1 MAADG
6 TPRMKI
12 PLRDLKAEYQTVKGE
27 VQEAV
32 GKVLEGMTLYMG
44 PNIRAL
50 EAEFAA
56 YAGARHAV
64 GASSG
69 TDAILLALMALGV
82 KAGDEVIVPSHT
94 FIASVAPIV
103 LLGGTPVFVDIDP
116 GTYNLDPGLLPGLL
130 TKRTKG
136 ILAVHLYGQPAEMD
150 PILDFARRRGL
161 WGVEDACQAV
171 GAEYRGRRVG
181 RLGDMGCFSFVY
193 TKNLTGYGDAGI
205 VTTDDSRLAGLLQM
219 LCDHGRA
226 DKYRHEVFGL
236 NARLGEIEAAILRVQ
251 MKHQE
256 ARTEARRRNARYLG
270 ELLRTAGFVAPVEMS
285 HVRHVYHQYV
295 IRSSRRD
302 ALAAHL
308 GRLGVQT
315 GIHYPIPCHLQ
326 TPCAPF
332 TSGKGHL
339 PHTERAAGEIL
350 SLPVYPELT
359 QEQLEYMG
367 EAVASFPRGGAG

>member
-1 MAADG
+1 MTADG

-12 PLRDLKAEYQTVKGE
+12 PLRDLKAEYQTVKEE

-69 TDAILLALMALGV
+69 TDAIMLALMALGV
-82 KAGDEVIVPSHT
+82 KPGDEVIVPSHT

-103 LLGGTPVFVDIDP
+103 FLGGTPVFVDIDP
-116 GTYNLDPGLLPGLL
+116 GTYNLDPALLPGLL

-136 ILAVHLYGQPAEMD
+136 VLAVHLYGQPAEMD
-150 PILDFARRRGL
+150 PILDFARRHGL
-161 WGVEDACQAV
+161 WVIEDACQAV

-181 RLGDMGCFSFVY
+181 RLGDVGCFSFVY

-205 VTTDDSRLAGLLQM
+205 VTTDDSRIAGLLQM

-226 DKYRHEVFGL
+226 GKYRHEVFGL

-251 MKHQE
+251 MKRQE
-256 ARTEARRRNARYLG
+256 ARTEARRRNARYLR
-270 ELLRTAGFVAPVEMS
+270 ELLRGAGVAAPAELG

-295 IRSSRRD
+295 IRSGKRD

-308 GRLGVQT
+308 NRLGVQT

-339 PHTERAAGEIL
+339 PHTEKAAGEIL

-367 EAVASFPRGGAG
+367 EAVASFSGGGAG

>member
-1 MAADG
+1 MTAGEA
-6 TPRMKI
+6 PKMKI

-82 KAGDEVIVPSHT
+82 KPGDEVIVPSHT

-103 LLGGTPVFVDIDP
+103 FLGGTPVFVDIDP
-116 GTYNLDPGLLPGLL
+116 GTYNLDPALLPGLL
-130 TKRTKG
+130 TRRTKG
-136 ILAVHLYGQPAEMD
+136 VLAVHLYGQPAEMD
-150 PILDFARRRGL
+150 PILDFARRHGL
-161 WGVEDACQAV
+161 WVIEDACQAV

-181 RLGDMGCFSFVY
+181 RLGDAGCFSFVY

-270 ELLRTAGFVAPVEMS
+270 ELLRGAGVAAPAAPG

-295 IRSSRRD
+295 IRSARRD

-308 GRLGVQT
+308 NRLGVQT

-339 PHTERAAGEIL
+339 PHTEKAAEEIL

-359 QEQLEYMG
+359 QEQLEYLG
-367 EAVASFPRGGAG
+367 EAVASFSGGGAG